1 MDELYE
7 ELTKFVNENRKAF
20 ESAEQWLGQFDGNY
34 DAAWEDAQADLV
46 CDWKK
51 LVFVTVKTLEKGKEF
66 MLNRILAGE
75 YITSEH
81 PNLGRIRKALEQG
94 KKELALDKN
103 KPKEQEGQELHM
115 IVLGKDKCN
124 RGQSVKLLEQIIN
137 DTKREGVTCT
147 ERAYKS
153 FRKFFS
159 KLGYT
164 KMLENISHDTKT
176 KKVTTTISVGKLFI
190 SK

>member
-20 ESAEQWLGQFDGNY
+20 QLVEQWLSQFDGNY
-34 DAAWEDAQADLV
+34 DAAWEDAQTDLIP
-46 CDWKK
+46 DWKK
-51 LVFVTVKTLEKGKEF
+51 MVFVTLKTLEKGKEF

-75 YITSEH
+75 YMNSEH

-94 KKELALDKN
+94 KEELALDKN
-103 KPKEQEGQELHM
+103 QPKEQEGQELHM

-137 DTKREGVTCT
+137 DTKREGVPCT

-153 FRKFFS
+153 FKKYFNDREYKE
-159 KLGYT
+159 
-164 KMLENISHDTKT
+164 MLKKISHDKKT
-176 KKVTTTISVGKLFI
+176 KKVTTTIPVGKLFI